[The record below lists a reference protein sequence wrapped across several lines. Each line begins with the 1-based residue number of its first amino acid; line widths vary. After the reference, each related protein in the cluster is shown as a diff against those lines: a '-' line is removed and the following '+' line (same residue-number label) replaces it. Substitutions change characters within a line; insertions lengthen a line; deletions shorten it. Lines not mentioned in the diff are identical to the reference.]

1 MSTLLDDLWT
11 FEADEFASFWSA
23 AEGLTPVVLSLLA
36 LFVRERATGTTAGL
50 MRDLLDE
57 PAAVIEGVEGV
68 LQSAVLSCSCS
79 DVTIAS
85 VTVSTVPAL
94 KFDCKILLF

>member
-11 FEADEFASFWSA
+11 FETDEFASFWSA
-23 AEGLTPVVLSLLA
+23 AAGLAPVVVLSLLA

-57 PAAVIEGVEGV
+57 PAADIEGVEGV

-85 VTVSTVPAL
+85 VAVSSVPAL
-94 KFDCKILLF
+94 KLKYV

>member
-11 FEADEFASFWSA
+11 FEPDEFDSFWSA
-23 AEGLTPVVLSLLA
+23 AAGLAPVVVLPLPA

-57 PAAVIEGVEGV
+57 PAADTEGVEGV
-68 LQSAVLSCSCS
+68 LQTAVLSCSCS

-85 VTVSTVPAL
+85 VAVSTVPAL
-94 KFDCKILLF
+94 KLNL

>member
-1 MSTLLDDLWT
+1 MSTLLDDLRT
-11 FEADEFASFWSA
+11 FEPDEFASFWSA
-23 AEGLTPVVLSLLA
+23 AAAAGLTPVVVLPLPA

-57 PAAVIEGVEGV
+57 PAADIEGVEGV

-85 VTVSTVPAL
+85 VAVSTVSAL
-94 KFDCKILLF
+94 KLNL